1 MRRNKLSI
9 VDSRQWTAVHQLV
22 LIISLIIG
30 FLSSCSNDPKFNQ
43 YYVQGEQLYVKNC
56 SNCHQ
61 KNGKGLGLVYPPVDQ
76 SDYLNKN
83 FEAVLCLMKYGTKGE
98 LVVNG
103 KTFNQPMPGIPTLT
117 DLEIAEI
124 ATYLYNNWERQ
135 RGLVD
140 VKEVTPLIEKCNR

>member
-1 MRRNKLSI
+1 MRRSKRST
-9 VDSRQWTAVHQLV
+9 VDSRQFIAYFLLPALV
-22 LIISLIIG
+22 CLLI
-30 FLSSCSNDPKFNQ
+30 SCSNDPKFRQ

-76 SDYLNKN
+76 SDYIDKN

-98 LVVNG
+98 LIVNG

-124 ATYLYNNWERQ
+124 ATYLYNNWDRKH
-135 RGLVD
+135 GLID
-140 VKEVTPLIEKCNR
+140 VKEVTPLIEKCIR

>member
-1 MRRNKLSI
+1 MKNSCWLLAVRR
-9 VDSRQWTAVHQLV
+9 W
-22 LIISLIIG
+22 LITF
-30 FLSSCSNDPKFNQ
+30 FLLPAYCLLLSCSNDPKFNQ

-76 SDYLNKN
+76 SDYLDKN

-117 DLEIAEI
+117 DLEIAEL
-124 ATYLYNNWERQ
+124 ATYLYNNWERK

-140 VKEVTPLIEKCNR
+140 VKEATAVIEKCNR